1 MRNIHDSLR
10 NVKNVNVFMYS
21 GINIP
26 SKMYIIRHFPT
37 IDIFDVFSLSQMYT
51 FGPQNNKVLYI
62 VSKIAKRS

>member
-1 MRNIHDSLR
+1 MHNIYNSLR
-10 NVKNVNVFMYS
+10 NVENVNVFMYL

-37 IDIFDVFSLSQMYT
+37 IGIFDAFSLSQMYT
-51 FGPQNNKVLYI
+51 FDPQNNKVLYI